1 MVKRLS
7 ILILFLVSLAGHSQ
21 IERDKALHF
30 LGGHLYGLAG
40 AGIAKQI
47 SDGDRAWTFVGAVA
61 GSALIGVAKEAVDAG
76 QRPNGWDN
84 EDLLAT
90 VLGGISVGL
99 MIEIFTKKR
108 DRYDRAE
115 LSSVQTEPF
124 GLNPIPDIT
133 FENGELPNLNALGF
147 TTSQTLQTQHL
158 LTR

>member
-1 MVKRLS
+1 MVKRRC
-7 ILILFLVSLAGHSQ
+7 ILILFLVFTLGHSQ
-21 IERDKALHF
+21 IQRDKALHF

-99 MIEIFTKKR
+99 MIEIFSKKR
-108 DRYDRAE
+108 DRYDRVD
-115 LSSVQTEPF
+115 LNSVQAQAF
-124 GLNPIPDIT
+124 GLNPMPDIV
-133 FENGELPNLNALGF
+133 FSNGELPNLNALGF
-147 TTSQTLQTQHL
+147 TSSQTPQIQHL